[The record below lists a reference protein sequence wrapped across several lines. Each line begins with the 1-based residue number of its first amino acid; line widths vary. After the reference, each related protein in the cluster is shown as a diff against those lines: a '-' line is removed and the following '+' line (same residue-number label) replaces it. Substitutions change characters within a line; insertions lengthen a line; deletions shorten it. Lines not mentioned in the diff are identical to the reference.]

1 MIGKLNFPFNLENL
15 IPLISGDGRFLLVI
29 FFLDNFLIKALS
41 FFWSTINFSKFA
53 LLFFICFSRDKSL
66 FFSTFRLF
74 NNFFLLDLL
83 FVIFFLLTSM
93 LSLIFLIFFLLS
105 EILLFSSF
113 IFWVDNEVK
122 NLE

>member
-1 MIGKLNFPFNLENL
+1 MIGKLSFPFNLENL

-29 FFLDNFLIKALS
+29 LFLDNFLIKALS
-41 FFWSTINFSKFA
+41 FFWSIINFSKFA
-53 LLFFICFSRDKSL
+53 LLFFISFSRDTSL

-93 LSLIFLIFFLLS
+93 LSLIFVIFFLLS